1 MVTTK
6 TATADLDR
14 IFSALVTPM
23 TEDGSVNDAAIE
35 GLVEWQLNQGVEG
48 FYCCGSSGE
57 APLLSLDERRSF
69 VQRVIRSVAG
79 RVPVVAHVGTVS
91 TADTIRLAVAAE
103 EDGAHAVSMVPP
115 YYYGFSQREIID
127 HYRQTMDACGLPMI
141 VYNIPQFTSVAFD
154 KVSGSELF
162 EDPRVVGLK
171 HTSQDLF
178 ALERIRSAYPDLA
191 LLNGF
196 DEMYLPALV
205 AGAGGCVGTTVN
217 VQARRFVELRRRFDA
232 GDIDGAQ
239 RMQRRI
245 NDVVETFV
253 EHGIFSCVKFYLQL
267 SGIDAGRCRAPFA
280 KLNSVAEDAVR
291 HVFEEIRSDTDT

>member
-1 MVTTK
+1 MVTK
-6 TATADLDR
+6 KAGADLDR

-23 TEDGSVNDAAIE
+23 KEDGAVNEAAIE
-35 GLVEWQLNQGVEG
+35 ALIESQLDQGVEG

-57 APLLSLDERRSF
+57 APLLSLDERRRF
-69 VQRVIRSVAG
+69 VRRVIQAVAG
-79 RVPVVAHVGTVS
+79 RVPVVAHVGAVS

-127 HYRQTMDACGLPMI
+127 HYRRTMDACGLPMI

-154 KVSGSELF
+154 KASGAELF

-178 ALERIRSAYPDLA
+178 ALERIGAAHPDLA

-196 DEMYLPALV
+196 DEMYLPSLM
-205 AGAGGCVGTTVN
+205 AGADGCVGTTVN
-217 VQARRFVELRRRFDA
+217 VQARRFVELRRRFAA
-232 GDIDGAQ
+232 GDVAGAQ

-245 NDVVETFV
+245 NDVVEIFV
-253 EHGIFSCVKFYLQL
+253 EHGIFSCVKLFLQL
-267 SGIDAGRCRAPFA
+267 SGIDAGRCRAPFETLDSA
-280 KLNSVAEDAVR
+280 AEDAVR
-291 HVFEEIRSDTDT
+291 QVYEEIRSETDT